1 MLYHSG
7 QRREQKTVCLCEIC
21 NSEQPSTITDRG
33 LVISRSATRVCSNKC
48 AATGTVR
55 FGTKRPQYMFGT
67 GKMLQNG
74 QIAGHASTYR
84 NGRCGTCKEEVAGS
98 NPASPTFRTRARI
111 GVLWQTERAGIRIRA
126 LLLRPYCNPNE
137 VRSGSRHGSQACSQ
151 RVEGG
156 ILRDLQT
163 RAKASGLLSASARS
177 TRLWFRTS
185 ANRAIRVTLIGSRR
199 MWL

>member
-1 MLYHSG
+1 MLCHSG
-7 QRREQKTVCLCEIC
+7 QRREQKTLCLCEIC
-21 NSEQPSTITDRG
+21 NSEQPSAITDRG

-48 AATGTVR
+48 TATGTVR
-55 FGTKRPQYMFGT
+55 FGTKRHSTCSAQAKCYKTAKLPDMPVRIVTGDAELAKKRSLVRTQHRPLLELVQESAFYGRQREPEYAFG
-67 GKMLQNG
+67 L
-74 QIAGHASTYR
+74 SCS
-84 NGRCGTCKEEVAGS
+84 GRTA
-98 NPASPTFRTRARI
+98 TRT
-111 GVLWQTERAGIRIRA
+111 
-126 LLLRPYCNPNE
+126 
-137 VRSGSRHGSQACSQ
+137 RSGSRHGSQACSQ

-199 MWL
+199 M